1 MKNLLRLI
9 VIGKPYWL
17 VMIVS
22 FFSSI
27 FYGIFNAASLWVVGS
42 LIGTIFGLPINSDSK
57 DLSGINSIID
67 QFFGSLLESKMP
79 FEQLKVVCICL
90 LSTFIFKN
98 IFFYINWISL
108 SYVQL
113 NIIKDIRNNFY
124 KSVQCFSLSFFDKNK
139 TGNIL
144 SIMINDINLISNAFN
159 KSFHI
164 FFHEIISMLILFIM
178 LYLISPSLTLI
189 IVIAVPFSAF
199 IIIKISQSIKRKA
212 KRASFQIADILSIV
226 EEKIIGVKIVKA
238 FNMTKNEINNF
249 ISNNFKFYSL
259 QFNQQKL
266 YGLTTPVNDIIGV
279 VLASILLIYG
289 GQQVLLEKHI
299 SPDDFMRFIIFL
311 FAMLQPARKLGNGF
325 ASLQTGLASADR
337 LFDITD
343 YPLEKDSN
351 DHKQININKFSDCIE
366 FTDLSFQY
374 ENSLY
379 QALKNINIKI
389 NKGEKVALIGRSGS
403 GKTTFSNLLLKFY
416 NSTSGSINLDYNNY
430 NNINSES
437 LRNLIGLVPQ
447 DAVLFNDTIASNIS
461 YGKENVNKSDIIASA
476 KVANIHDFIISLKD
490 GYDTV
495 IGERGTRLSG
505 GQKQRISIARAI
517 LKNPPILIFDEATSS
532 LDSESEQ
539 KVQIAINNLVKDRT
553 VIMIAHRLSTIKNAD
568 NILVFDNGEIKE
580 KGNHNKLIKKDGLYK
595 QLYDLQLGK
604 NSE

>member
-1 MKNLLRLI
+1 
-9 VIGKPYWL
+9 
-17 VMIVS
+17 
-22 FFSSI
+22 
-27 FYGIFNAASLWVVGS
+27 
-42 LIGTIFGLPINSDSK
+42 
-57 DLSGINSIID
+57 
-67 QFFGSLLESKMP
+67 
-79 FEQLKVVCICL
+79 
-90 LSTFIFKN
+90 
-98 IFFYINWISL
+98 
-108 SYVQL
+108 
-113 NIIKDIRNNFY
+113 
-124 KSVQCFSLSFFDKNK
+124 VQCFSLSFFDQNK

-178 LYLISPSLTLI
+178 LYLISPSLTFI
-189 IVIAVPFSAF
+189 IIIAVPFSAF

-289 GQQVLLEKHI
+289 GQQVLIEKHI

-325 ASLQTGLASADR
+325 ASLQTGLASSER
-337 LFDITD
+337 LFDMID
-343 YPLEKDSN
+343 YPIEKDGN
-351 DHKQININKFSDCIE
+351 YYKQININKFNECIE

-374 ENSLY
+374 ENSSY
-379 QALKNINIKI
+379 QALKNINVKI

-416 NSTSGSINLDYNNY
+416 NSTNGSIKLDDNNY

-447 DAVLFNDTIASNIS
+447 DAILFNDTISNNIS
-461 YGKENVNKSDIIASA
+461 YGKENINPSNIITAA
-476 KVANIHDFIISLKD
+476 KAANIHDFIISLKD

-495 IGERGTRLSG
+495 IGERGARLSG

-517 LKNPPILIFDEATSS
+517 LKNPLILIFDEATSS

-580 KGNHNKLIKKDGLYK
+580 EGNHNKLIKKDGLYK
-595 QLYDLQLGK
+595 QLHDLQLGK